1 MRVLVTGAGGFIG
14 SHSTRALVEAGH
26 DVAAVV
32 RPGHGH
38 DRLADVAER
47 ARVVEADLA
56 DRDRVGVVLDEAK
69 PEAILHAA
77 WYVEPGRYLHAAAEN
92 LAAVETTAGLLRA
105 ALDSGCGRVVL
116 VGTGFEPGAGGAAGG
131 VDPPQRSVYRSA
143 KAAVHDLAA
152 GLADEGASVTC
163 AHVFYLYGPGEDANR
178 LVPALIRACLAGE
191 PIEVTDGRQRRDYL
205 HVADVAAGLR
215 SLVEHDSDPSVDVC
229 SGAPLEVRE
238 LYDAV
243 GAATG
248 HRDLIHDGARP
259 YGDGEVLK
267 AAGDDAMLRSLGWVP
282 SVSLADGIAECV
294 AWWRSRS

>member
-32 RPGHGH
+32 RPGHPH

-47 ARVVEADLA
+47 AQVLEADLA
-56 DRDRVGVVLDEAK
+56 DPDRVGVVLDEMK

-77 WYVEPGRYLHAAAEN
+77 WYVDPGRYLHAVAEN
-92 LAAVETTAGLLRA
+92 LAAVATTAGLLRA
-105 ALDSGCGRVVL
+105 GLDSGCGRVVL

-205 HVADVAAGLR
+205 HVADVASALCA
-215 SLVEHDSDPSVDVC
+215 LVEQPTGPSVDVC

-248 HRDLIHDGARP
+248 RRDLIRDGARP
-259 YGDGEVLK
+259 YGEGEVLV
-267 AAGDDAMLRSLGWVP
+267 AAGDDSAMRALGWSP
-282 SVSLADGIAECV
+282 SISLRDGVEDCVSF
-294 AWWRSRS
+294 WRSRS